1 LKTHFHRLWGCATG
15 PVKGLSPAT
24 RLSCGSAVFLAA
36 LTAPAD
42 SFAGVGIMVASVIS
56 WTAVC
61 RPPWRVLWG
70 SLALGAV
77 LFLPYFLLTPFIRN
91 GGAAVPAGILI
102 RGLCGLLISA
112 STVTSL
118 DLSELREGVLH
129 LPLPSM
135 VKDILLQIVQQTGT
149 LMYETE
155 RMSSAMAVRG
165 ATGRGVAA
173 WRLLSNLPQVW
184 LPRIVLRAERLAD
197 AMELRGYGDSTVAGV
212 KTGRVKIADA
222 CSMVFAGVLL
232 LGAIAARWWK

>member
-1 LKTHFHRLWGCATG
+1 LKTHFHNLWGSAAGT
-15 PVKGLSPAT
+15 VKILSPAT
-24 RLSCGSAVFLAA
+24 RIICGVCVFLAA
-36 LTAPAD
+36 MTAPAD
-42 SFAGVGIMVASVIS
+42 SAAGVAIMAFSVIA

-61 RPPWRVLWG
+61 RPPWRILWG

-77 LFLPYFLLTPFIRN
+77 MFLPYFLLTPFIRY
-91 GGAAVPAGILI
+91 GGAAVPAGILL

-118 DLSELREGVLH
+118 DLSELREGVLR

-149 LMYETE
+149 LMYETG

-173 WRLLSNLPQVW
+173 WRLLSNLPKVW

-197 AMELRGYGDSTVAGV
+197 AMELRGYGDSAGV
-212 KTGRVKIADA
+212 GVITGWIKTADA
-222 CSMVFAGVLL
+222 VSMVLAVTLL